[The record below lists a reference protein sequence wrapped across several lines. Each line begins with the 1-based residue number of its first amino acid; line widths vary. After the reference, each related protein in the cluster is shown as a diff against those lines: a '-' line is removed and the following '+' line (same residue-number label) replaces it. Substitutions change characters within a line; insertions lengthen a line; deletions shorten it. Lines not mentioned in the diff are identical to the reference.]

1 MTNTKNLCNIKDC
14 MHIGI
19 MSRNIRRDM
28 GPRYAYVYLRKRY

>member
-1 MTNTKNLCNIKDC
+1 

-28 GPRYAYVYLRKRY
+28 GPRYAYSFKKENVNNGISFK